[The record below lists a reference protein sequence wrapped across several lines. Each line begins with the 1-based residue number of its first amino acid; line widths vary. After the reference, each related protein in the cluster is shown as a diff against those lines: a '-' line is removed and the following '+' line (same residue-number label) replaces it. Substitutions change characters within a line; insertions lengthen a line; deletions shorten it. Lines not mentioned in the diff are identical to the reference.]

1 MKTNIKNTL
10 GKASLTLLKLGFT
23 RCKNSSKLGSH
34 SFAQVFIFA
43 LSSFLF
49 ISCDQQEVESFDSQ
63 KDTPISIASAGV
75 AELTTR
81 AIIEGQLI
89 GAVDENATMSVFVTG
104 GSADK
109 YNADNVEW
117 IHDGTDWWSAD
128 SPTLFEG
135 ANSKQKI
142 CALSPYVDGA
152 SAEGVTIT
160 ADGTTDYLVA
170 SQTLITS
177 NPVNIVMSHALA
189 MLVLNPTLGTEVAG
203 DNIATVEVQNM
214 YTQGTFNVEE
224 NSWSDQGEATATFS
238 MNKVNGNYEVL
249 VIPMEECQSFPMVI
263 TMSSGRAFSANIS
276 LANVGNKLEGGTQ
289 YTIKLQIGHDTV
301 TIGDISAASWGTPV
315 EGGDLETL

>member
-1 MKTNIKNTL
+1 MRTKFLAFAATALMLASCSNDEVLTPQDNLKNT
-10 GKASLTLLKLGFT
+10 
-23 RCKNSSKLGSH
+23 
-34 SFAQVFIFA
+34 
-43 LSSFLF
+43 
-49 ISCDQQEVESFDSQ
+49 
-63 KDTPISIASAGV
+63 PIAIASAGV

-89 GAVDENATMSVFVTG
+89 GRMEEPVAMSVWVE

-109 YNADNVEW
+109 YNANNVEW
-117 IHDGTDWWSAD
+117 VHNGTDWYSN
-128 SPTLFEG
+128 STVLYEG
-135 ANSKQKI
+135 ENNQKI

-177 NPVNIVMSHALA
+177 NPINICMSHALA
-189 MLVLNPTLGTEVAG
+189 KLVLNPTLGTEVTG

-214 YTQGTFNVEE
+214 YTQGTLNVEE
-224 NSWSDQGEATATFS
+224 NNWTNCTGTTAFT
-238 MNKVNGNYEVL
+238 MTNNEVL
-249 VIPMEECQSFPMVI
+249 VVPMEGCESFPIVI
-263 TMSSGRAFSANIS
+263 TMERGRAFSANIS
-276 LANVGNKLEGGTQ
+276 LANVDNKLEGGTQ

-315 EGGDLETL
+315 EGGDLETE

>member
-1 MKTNIKNTL
+1 MKTK
-10 GKASLTLLKLGFT
+10 
-23 RCKNSSKLGSH
+23 
-34 SFAQVFIFA
+34 IFA
-43 LSSFLF
+43 MAIAALALAA
-49 ISCDQQEVESFDSQ
+49 CDNNNDDFTVDNL
-63 KDTPISIASAGV
+63 KDTPLAISSAGV

-81 AIIEGQLI
+81 AITEGQLV
-89 GAVDENATMSVFVTG
+89 GRMEEPVAMSVWVE

-109 YNADNVEW
+109 YNANNVEW
-117 IHDGTDWWSAD
+117 VHNGTDWYSN
-128 SPTLFEG
+128 STVLYEG
-135 ANSKQKI
+135 ENKQKI

-189 MLVLNPTLGTEVAG
+189 KLVLNPTLGTEVTG

-214 YTQGTFNVEE
+214 YTQGTLNVEE
-224 NSWSDQGEATATFS
+224 NNWTNCTGTTAFT

-249 VIPMEECQSFPMVI
+249 VVPMEGCESFPIVI
-263 TMSSGRAFSANIS
+263 TMSSGRVFSANIS
-276 LANVGNKLEGGTQ
+276 LANVDNKLEGGTQ

-315 EGGDLETL
+315 EGGDLETE